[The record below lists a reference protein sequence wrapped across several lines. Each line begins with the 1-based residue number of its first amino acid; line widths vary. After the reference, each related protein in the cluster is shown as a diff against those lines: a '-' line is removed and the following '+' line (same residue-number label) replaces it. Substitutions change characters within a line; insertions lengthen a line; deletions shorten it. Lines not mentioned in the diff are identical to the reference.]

1 MSDPAPHVAF
11 VAPKIE
17 DLAPLF
23 PGYEFEGLIAT
34 GGMGA
39 VYRAVQRSLDRTV
52 AIKVLPSEFSRDE
65 MFCRNFEAEA
75 KAMARLNHPNLIGVY
90 DFGEAA
96 GMLFIVM
103 EYVPGRSLYEASHG
117 KVVSPTE
124 AARIVAAVCDGL
136 THAHENGIL
145 HRDIK
150 PSNILLDQQ
159 SRPKIGDFGLARP
172 VETKM
177 QEGEEI
183 FGTPHYTAPEV
194 VQTPDQVGN
203 RADIFSVGVML
214 HELLTG
220 KLPASDTRPASVISR
235 CDPRFDAIIRR
246 ATQPLPEMRQASA
259 AEIARELRSIASSG
273 GPRAGRGGTRP
284 PMPARPQQP
293 PRATGSAASS
303 SSTTWVVIALLAA
316 ACGAAY
322 VFLQPKPVVAP
333 PAPTPAATVPSSSG
347 ATSQATP
354 AKETPRAGSPD
365 DSDTSGLPDLP
376 RPSGGG
382 SLQSPAPSRNDNVT
396 SPKPAPSPS
405 PAPTPPGFPAAG
417 ATGTPPKAD
426 VPAFLQRARGIMRE
440 RAAPAI
446 AECDKQLAANLKAF
460 DREFGREIR
469 KLESRRLRDQA
480 EEIFDRALERCRL
493 DGNRIEDG
501 LMANLNFLP
510 NDMKAIAIEYQR
522 NQEAIDDTLQTALK
536 DLSATYV
543 LGLEKQI
550 ERYKADRDPGAA
562 ELLVEE
568 IDITRKSPDYFP
580 GLILEQTP

>member
-65 MFCRNFEAEA
+65 VFCRNFEAEA

-117 KVVSPTE
+117 KVVAPTE

-172 VETKM
+172 VETKT

-194 VQTPDQVGN
+194 VQAPHQVDN

-246 ATQPLPEMRQASA
+246 ATQTLPEMRQASA
-259 AEIARELRSIASSG
+259 GEIARELRSIASSG
-273 GPRAGRGGTRP
+273 GPRGARGGTRP
-284 PMPARPQQP
+284 PMPARPQRP
-293 PRATGSAASS
+293 TRPTSSAES
-303 SSTTWVVIALLAA
+303 SSTTWLVVAVLAA
-316 ACGAAY
+316 ACVAAY
-322 VFLQPKPVVAP
+322 VFLRPKPAVAP
-333 PAPTPAATVPSSSG
+333 PVPSPATTAPSSPG
-347 ATSQATP
+347 ADSQAAP
-354 AKETPRAGSPD
+354 ATESPQPGGSD
-365 DSDTSGLPDLP
+365 DSGTSGLSDLP

-382 SLQSPAPSRNDNVT
+382 ISKPLPGPSEGLAT
-396 SPKPAPSPS
+396 PKPDPSPS
-405 PAPTPPGFPAAG
+405 TIPPGGPSTG
-417 ATGTPPKAD
+417 ATAAAPKAD

-446 AECDKQLAANLKAF
+446 AERDKQLAANLKAF
-460 DREFGREIR
+460 DRDFSREIR

-480 EEIFDRALERCRL
+480 EEIFQGALERCEA
-493 DGNRIEDG
+493 DGNRIGDG

-510 NDMKAIAIEYQR
+510 DDMKAIGLEYER
-522 NQEAIDDTLQTALK
+522 NQQAIDDTLGTALK
-536 DLSATYV
+536 GLSATYV

-550 ERYKADRDPGAA
+550 ERFKADRDFGAA
-562 ELLVEE
+562 ELLAEE

-580 GLILEQTP
+580 ALILEQTP